1 MITHKKLTEREVHA
15 IFNHYASGASQDSI
29 ADRYGVSRRTIGRVL
44 RDAGLTAAQNVV
56 SDLEMNMVHSLR
68 KYEVDARTLR
78 VLLKLAYPEVKPQ

>member
-1 MITHKKLTEREVHA
+1 MITHKKLTERELYA
-15 IFNHYASGASQDSI
+15 IFTHYASGASQDSI

-78 VLLKLAYPEVKPQ
+78 VLLKLAYPEVKA

>member
-1 MITHKKLTEREVHA
+1 MTNHKKLTEKSKNEV
-15 IFNHYASGASQDSI
+15 IRLYETGTYTQDDL
-29 ADRYGVSRRTIGRVL
+29 AHCCGVSRRTIGRVL

-78 VLLKLAYPEVKPQ
+78 VLLKLAYPEVKA

>member
-1 MITHKKLTEREVHA
+1 MITHKKLTDREVHA
-15 IFNHYASGASQDSI
+15 ITNHYVSGASQDSI

-78 VLLKLAYPEVKPQ
+78 VLLKLAYPEVKA